1 MQSQPAEIVREFGPF
16 PTIGSVNGVT
26 YDGRQIWIAVGD
38 RLCAIDPTTDAI
50 VNTFDVPASSG
61 TAYDGKH
68 LYQIAD
74 GRIQKVDM
82 STGAVVATVPAP
94 SAEDNSGMAWAEG
107 FLWVGQYGGR
117 KIHQVEPQTGAV
129 LRTIDSDRYVTGVTW
144 VEGELWHGA
153 WEGDDAEI
161 RRIDPHSGELEHRL
175 AMPEG
180 VGVSGLESDGGD
192 LFYCGG
198 GSSKTVRV
206 VRRPHAQARVG
217 AV

>member
-1 MQSQPAEIVREFGPF
+1 MQSQSAEIVREFGPF
-16 PTIGSVNGVT
+16 STIERVNGVT
-26 YDGRQIWIAVGD
+26 YDGRHIWIAVGD
-38 RLCAIDPTTDAI
+38 RLCAIDPSAGEV
-50 VNTFDVPASSG
+50 VNTFDVPAHSG

-74 GRIQKVDM
+74 GRIQKIDM
-82 STGAVVATVPAP
+82 STGSVIATVPAP
-94 SAEDNSGMAWAEG
+94 STEDNSGMAWAEG

-117 KIHQVEPQTGAV
+117 KIHQVEPHTGTV

-144 VEGELWHGA
+144 AEGELWHGA

-161 RRIDPHSGELEHRL
+161 RRIDPKSGEVEHRL
-175 AMPEG
+175 TMPEG

-192 LFYCGG
+192 FFYCGG

-206 VRRPHAQARVG
+206 VRRPRG
-217 AV
+217 ATTV

>member
-1 MQSQPAEIVREFGPF
+1 MQTQPAEIVREFGPF
-16 PTIGSVNGVT
+16 STIERVNGLT
-26 YDGRQIWIAVGD
+26 YDGRQIWVAVGD
-38 RLCAIDPTTDAI
+38 RLCAIDPSAGEI

-74 GRIQKVDM
+74 GRIQKIDM
-82 STGAVVATVPAP
+82 SDGTVVATVPAP
-94 SAEDNSGMAWAEG
+94 STEDNSGMAWAEG

-117 KIHQVEPQTGAV
+117 RIHQVEPQTGAV

-161 RRIDPHSGELEHRL
+161 RRIDPKSGEVEHRL

-192 LFYCGG
+192 FFYCGG
-198 GSSKTVRV
+198 GSSKMVRV
-206 VRRPHAQARVG
+206 VRRPRAAATV
-217 AV
+217 